1 MKYTLNQIDLTDIYK
16 TFHSAVAE
24 YTFFSNTQGEFSRID
39 HKLGHKKKLNKF
51 RKIENIY
58 AGNII
63 VPNYMKLTV
72 IELKGKIDSYKV
84 ITEDF
89 NIPPSKMDITRQNIN
104 K

>member
-1 MKYTLNQIDLTDIYK
+1 MKYTLNQIDLTDIYR

-24 YTFFSNTQGEFSRID
+24 YTFFSNTHGVFSRIE
-39 HKLGHKKKLNKF
+39 HKLGHTKKLNKF
-51 RKIENIY
+51 KKIENIY

-84 ITEDF
+84 ITEDS
-89 NIPPSKMDITRQNIN
+89 NIPPLKMKITRQRIN